1 MLVAPFGVRTGL
13 LFLGPECAD
22 MAWKIVRT
30 VIGAIAIIV
39 VALIALDTAL
49 IANLLRKND

>member
-1 MLVAPFGVRTGL
+1 
-13 LFLGPECAD
+13 